1 MKNNLPYFSKVLL
14 PVILCCMQFNAF
26 SQEVAYSTSGKA
38 GNSEEQAAQTR
49 SLIGVLSE
57 LESKYHVKFN
67 YESNVLEGKEV
78 DTNALKGN
86 DNDLDKALTILLKPL
101 RLKYEK
107 FNDSKYLIY
116 PDNEK
121 KGLDKI
127 KKKLGI
133 IEGSNGFFPASEQD
147 ITVKGKVT
155 SDENGEPIPG
165 VNVLIKGT
173 SIGTVTDIEGDY
185 TINAPDEDGILVFSF
200 VGYVSEEIPIDNRSV
215 IDVALVTDIQSLQEV
230 VVVGYGT
237 QKKATL
243 TGAVSQVKGADILE
257 SPAVNV
263 TNSLAGRLAGLVV
276 VTPSSEPGADG
287 SQLLIRGSNTLN
299 NNSPLIVVDGIPGR
313 SLERIDPSTIE
324 SVSVLKDASAA
335 IYGAQ
340 AANGVIIVT
349 TKRGKVGPPTIS
361 ASFNQGFGSPTRLP
375 SMTDAPTYATMIN
388 EIAYYKDPST
398 YQPVYSDE
406 QIKKFADG
414 SDPWNYPNT
423 NWFEEVLK
431 PWSGQ
436 NYGNLSVS
444 GGSESVRY
452 FVSLSKRGQDGFY
465 YNSGTKYNQYDFRT
479 NLDGKINK
487 NISVTFDVAGR
498 MEDRNYPTRSSGSIF
513 RMVMRG
519 KPTMTAYW
527 PDGTPGP
534 DIEFGDN
541 PVVVSTKATGYDHDK
556 RYVLNSNMKLN
567 VKIPWVEGLSLT
579 GNASLD
585 KDIRFQKTWQTPWY
599 LYSFNGFDAN
609 NQPIL
614 QKSKRGFDSPALN
627 QYMEDRQNIL
637 LNGLVNYETKFL
649 TNHSF
654 NFLAGIEKI
663 TGKGDNFSA
672 YRRNFTS
679 PLLDQLF
686 AGASDQFM
694 SNNGSAFTQ
703 ARLNYFGRVNYD
715 YKQKYLAEFVWR
727 YQGSYIFPENN
738 RFGFFPGISV
748 GYKIS
753 EENFW
758 KNSLGKAINSL
769 KIRGSWGQTGNDQ
782 IDEWQYL
789 ATYSLGGLPFITD
802 GSVENPALYQ
812 TVLPNKEVT
821 WEVANQ
827 ANVGFD
833 ASLLNDKLTVTADYF
848 NNIRSQIL
856 WWRNASVPLSA
867 GLALP
872 RENIGKVGNKG
883 FDFSIEYNN
892 KAGGLTYSFG
902 LNGGYQKNKI
912 LFWDE
917 TPGNPD
923 YQQSTGHP
931 MNSAL
936 YYNAIG
942 IFKDQEAVD
951 AYPHW
956 EGARPGDIMFEDVNK
971 DGKINGL
978 DMVRNYKTDLPT
990 FSGGF
995 NMSLR
1000 YKDFDFTALVQG
1012 ATGAVQYSI
1021 TESGEIGNYLKSF
1034 SDNRWTPQNPNASGP
1049 RAFNRQNE
1057 YWVGQ
1062 QNTYWLYKT
1071 DYARLKNIELGY
1083 NLPSSIITRLGLQ
1096 NIRVYVNAY
1105 NLLTYSPDMKDFDPE
1120 QAGGYPLQKIIN
1132 GGLSVTF

>member
-1 MKNNLPYFSKVLL
+1 MKSFLTISRKSFPSNLVLSMNLTAILVLL
-14 PVILCCMQFNAF
+14 FSISASATGF
-26 SQEVAYSTSGKA
+26 SQNKINLQVKKSAIAHAISQI
-38 GNSEEQAAQTR
+38 EEQSSYRFLYNQNLDEIKKKVSVNLEDASIEQALKELLKNSGLGYQFINNELIVIQKIELSQADIVVTGR
-49 SLIGVLSE
+49 VSDKSGETLIGVS
-57 LESKYHVKFN
+57 
-67 YESNVLEGKEV
+67 
-78 DTNALKGN
+78 
-86 DNDLDKALTILLKPL
+86 
-101 RLKYEK
+101 
-107 FNDSKYLIY
+107 
-116 PDNEK
+116 
-121 KGLDKI
+121 
-127 KKKLGI
+127 
-133 IEGSNGFFPASEQD
+133 
-147 ITVKGKVT
+147 
-155 SDENGEPIPG
+155 
-165 VNVLIKGT
+165 VNIKGT
-173 SIGTVTDIEGDY
+173 NKGVATNVNGEFSIS
-185 TINAPDEDGILVFSF
+185 APEDATLIFSYLGFETYELRLSGQTKLSIILNQADSQL
-200 VGYVSEEIPIDNRSV
+200 E
-215 IDVALVTDIQSLQEV
+215 EV

-243 TGAVSQVKGADILE
+243 TGAVSQVKGGDILQ

-287 SQLLIRGSNTLN
+287 SRLRIRGSNTLN

-324 SVSVLKDASAA
+324 SISVLKDASAA

-349 TKRGKVGPPTIS
+349 TKRGKVGTPTIS
-361 ASFNQGFGSPTRLP
+361 ASFNQGLGSPTRLP
-375 SMTDAPTYATMIN
+375 GMTDAPTYATMIN
-388 EIAYYKDPST
+388 EIAYYKNPSA
-398 YQPVYSDE
+398 YKPVYSDE

-423 NWFEEVLK
+423 NWFKEVLQ

-452 FVSLSKRGQDGFY
+452 LVSLSSRGQGGFY

-487 NISVTFDVAGR
+487 NISVAFDVAGR
-498 MEDRNYPTRSSGSIF
+498 TEDRNFPTRSAGSIF

-534 DIEFGDN
+534 DIEYGDN

-686 AGASDQFM
+686 AGASDPFM

-789 ATYSLGGLPFITD
+789 ATYSLGGIRAQLWNPSLPFITN

-833 ASLLNDKLTVTADYF
+833 ASFLNDKLTVTADYF
-848 NNIRSQIL
+848 NNTRSQIL
-856 WWRNASVPLSA
+856 WWRNASVPSSA

-923 YQQSTGHP
+923 YQQSTGRP
-931 MNSAL
+931 MNTGV
-936 YYNAIG
+936 YYRAMG
-942 IFKDQEAVD
+942 VFKDQAAVD
-951 AYPHW
+951 NYPHLSN
-956 EGARPGDIMFEDVNK
+956 ARPGDIIFEDYNK
-971 DGKINGL
+971 DGKIDAN
-978 DMVRNYKTDLPT
+978 DRTRIDKNSDPT

-1012 ATGAVQYSI
+1012 ATGAVQYIS
-1021 TESGEIGNYLKSF
+1021 TESGEIGNFLTSF
-1034 SDNRWTPQNPNASGP
+1034 SNNRWTPQNPNASGP
-1049 RAFNRQNE
+1049 RTFNRGNE

-1062 QNTYWLYKT
+1062 GNTYWLHKT

-1083 NLPSSIITRLGLQ
+1083 KLPSSIITRLGLQ

-1105 NLLTYSPDMKDFDPE
+1105 NFLTYSPDMKDFDPE
-1120 QAGGYPLQKIIN
+1120 MGSGSGQGYPLQKIIN